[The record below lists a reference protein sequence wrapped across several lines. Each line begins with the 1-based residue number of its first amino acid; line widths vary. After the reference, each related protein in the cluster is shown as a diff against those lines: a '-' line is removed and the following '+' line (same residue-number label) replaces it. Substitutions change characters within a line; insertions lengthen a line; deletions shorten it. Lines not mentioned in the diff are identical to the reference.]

1 MLLKSL
7 RIFCDVVDCR
17 SFSRAADRNGLTQSG
32 TSQIVHQLEERLSV
46 KLLDRSTRPFLLTA
60 EGELYYSG
68 CRDLVNRFDSLEDE
82 VRRLH
87 EEVVGRVRVASI
99 YSVGL
104 SHMNVLVQQFME
116 RHPKANIRVNYQHPS
131 SVLRLIDDDRADLGL
146 VSFPTSTRSLEAV
159 GWRKEPMV
167 VVCAPNHKFAERSSV
182 RLSELAG
189 MSMVGF
195 DEELT
200 IRQKTDRLLAKHHVN
215 VQISMAF
222 DNIETIKRAIEINA
236 GIGLLPQPTTIREV
250 AMGTLVEIP
259 LADVEFV
266 RPIGIVH
273 RRGKELSTTVRRFMD
288 LLQHPPDSTSSLQS
302 SDSPHRTE
310 EVATPPSGPPSAA
323 ATNGSR
329 SKATTPE
336 ATTPEATTPEAT
348 TPEETTPEE
357 TGTVGNNEAA
367 SENAGTRNSVT
378 KSK

>member
-32 TSQIVHQLEERLSV
+32 TSQIVHQLEERLAV

-68 CRDLVNRFDSLEDE
+68 CRELVERFDSLEDE

-116 RHPKANIRVNYQHPS
+116 RHPKANIRVNYQHPK
-131 SVLRLIDDDRADLGL
+131 SVLRLIEDDRADLGL
-146 VSFPTSTRSLEAV
+146 VSFPTGTRSLEAV
-159 GWRKEPMV
+159 AWRKEPMV
-167 VVCAPNHKFAERSSV
+167 VTCAPTHDFSNRSSV

-195 DEELT
+195 DEDLT

-215 VQISMAF
+215 VEISMAF

-236 GIGLLPQPTTIREV
+236 GIGLLPQPTTVREV
-250 AMGTLVEIP
+250 AMGTLVVVP
-259 LADVEFV
+259 LEDVEFV

-288 LLQHPPDSTSSLQS
+288 LLQHPSEPTSSLTS
-302 SDSPHRTE
+302 SDSPQRTE
-310 EVATPPSGPPSAA
+310 EVADPPSEPRSIAGM
-323 ATNGSR
+323 NGSR
-329 SKATTPE
+329 SGSTRSDE
-336 ATTPEATTPEAT
+336 SSSD
-348 TPEETTPEE
+348 
-357 TGTVGNNEAA
+357 GTNEADPA
-367 SENAGTRNSVT
+367 VA